1 MNDFKRMS
9 DEKLAIYIID
19 YIRRTDKLMQ
29 IVSDYM
35 EGKTDRS
42 ATDFIHAEYR
52 DLKLSI
58 KDDAHYINLS
68 ENRAHS
74 ESLYNTYF
82 VPSISEAS
90 AEGFSA
96 PTNSTIN
103 SKMFSSLYDAHYK
116 LTKYYSLK
124 DWENIAYHD

>member
-9 DEKLAIYIID
+9 DEELAIHIID

-35 EGKTDRS
+35 QGKSDRS
-42 ATDFIHAEYR
+42 AADFIHAEYKS
-52 DLKLSI
+52 LKLSI

-68 ENRAHS
+68 GNRAYS
-74 ESLYNTYF
+74 GSLYDAYF
-82 VPSISEAS
+82 APSISEAS
-90 AEGFSA
+90 AEGFAAS
-96 PTNSTIN
+96 TNSRID

-116 LTKYYSLK
+116 LTKYYSLEE
-124 DWENIAYHD
+124 WENIVY

>member
-1 MNDFKRMS
+1 MNDFKRMA
-9 DEKLAIYIID
+9 DEELVMHIID

-42 ATDFIHAEYR
+42 AADFIHAEYKA
-52 DLKLSI
+52 LKQSI

-68 ENRAHS
+68 GNRTYID
-74 ESLYNTYF
+74 SLYDSYF
-82 VPSISEAS
+82 APSISEAS
-90 AEGFSA
+90 AEGFAA
-96 PTNSTIN
+96 PTNSKID

-116 LTKYYSLK
+116 LTKYYTLK
-124 DWENIAYHD
+124 EWENIAYLE